1 MRALNY
7 KSNSSDMKAS
17 KSVGLSKKSTKN
29 IWNPLNRYHPSTGL
43 FVKDC
48 NEQCT
53 DDIYNPY
60 EREYLK
66 NIEDTKTVPKKSP
79 LTKSEMIRFYTGGPD

>member
-7 KSNSSDMKAS
+7 KTNRPSSVTKINN
-17 KSVGLSKKSTKN
+17 GLSKKQTKN
-29 IWNPLNRYHPSTGL
+29 IWTPLNRYHPSTGL

-53 DDIYNPY
+53 DDIFNSY
-60 EREYLK
+60 EKEYIK
-66 NIEDTKTVPKKSP
+66 KIDQIKIVPKKSIV
-79 LTKSEMIRFYTGGPD
+79 SRV